1 MSFIRNQ
8 AAVLLALLPAL
19 PTGSHDASD
28 EHADDEKSDV
38 AGSAG
43 PMGRQGVLELLET
56 GVISTEEALD
66 LLDGIDQTS
75 LAAGEPVGPGYVPGG
90 WSRRPPRPPRPARP
104 ARPARPGRSAA
115 RGSGRD
121 EDERGHDDDQRGWAE
136 GQDNRAYGPAPGAFP
151 GRRTLRVQV
160 DSADGSDVNLALPI
174 GFLETGLKVA
184 ERFSPGLLGGDV
196 GNSIRRAVGSGQS
209 GTIIE
214 VNDADG
220 SHVRIAIE

>member
-8 AAVLLALLPAL
+8 AAVLLALRPTLPN
-19 PTGSHDASD
+19 GSNGGGGQAGNGESEEAD
-28 EHADDEKSDV
+28 EAW
-38 AGSAG
+38 SAA
-43 PMGRQGVLELLET
+43 PMGRQGVLELLES

-75 LAAGEPVGPGYVPGG
+75 HGAGEPVGVRFNPFGRASRPARPGRPA
-90 WSRRPPRPPRPARP
+90 RPPRPPRTRGPRLVEDQDEYGDGDE
-104 ARPARPGRSAA
+104 RERRSPGSIR
-115 RGSGRD
+115 RD
-121 EDERGHDDDQRGWAE
+121 EASVRYFE
-136 GQDNRAYGPAPGAFP
+136 
-151 GRRTLRVQV
+151 GRRTLRIQV
-160 DSADGSDVNLALPI
+160 DSVDGSDVNLALPI

-196 GNSIRRAVGSGQS
+196 GTSIRRAIGSGQS

-214 VNDADG
+214 VNDAAG

>member
-8 AAVLLALLPAL
+8 AAVLLALLPTL
-19 PTGSHDASD
+19 PNGANGSSGGQAGNGKSD
-28 EHADDEKSDV
+28 EADE
-38 AGSAG
+38 AGSAA
-43 PMGRQGVLELLET
+43 PMGRQGVLELLES

-75 LAAGEPVGPGYVPGG
+75 HGISEPIGARFSPFARASRPARPGRPA
-90 WSRRPPRPPRPARP
+90 RPPRPPRTRGPRGPEDQDEYGDGDAGER
-104 ARPARPGRSAA
+104 RSQEST
-115 RGSGRD
+115 RR
-121 EDERGHDDDQRGWAE
+121 AE
-136 GQDNRAYGPAPGAFP
+136 ASVRYFE
-151 GRRTLRVQV
+151 GRRTLRIQV
-160 DSADGSDVNLALPI
+160 DSVDGSDVNLALPI

-196 GNSIRRAVGSGQS
+196 GTSIRRAIGSGQS

-214 VNDADG
+214 VNDAAG

>member
-19 PTGSHDASD
+19 PNGSNGGPTGNGK
-28 EHADDEKSDV
+28 ADDADE
-38 AGSAG
+38 AGSAA
-43 PMGRQGVLELLET
+43 PMGRQGVLELLES

-75 LAAGEPVGPGYVPGG
+75 HGAGEPIG
-90 WSRRPPRPPRPARP
+90 ARFSP
-104 ARPARPGRSAA
+104 FARASRPARPGRPA
-115 RGSGRD
+115 RPPRPSRTRGPRGPEDQDEYGDGDERERRSQESIRRD
-121 EDERGHDDDQRGWAE
+121 EASVRYFE
-136 GQDNRAYGPAPGAFP
+136 
-151 GRRTLRVQV
+151 GRRTLRIQV
-160 DSADGSDVNLALPI
+160 DSVDGSDVNLALPI

-196 GNSIRRAVGSGQS
+196 GTSIRRAIGSGQS

-214 VNDADG
+214 VNDAAG
-220 SHVRIAIE
+220 SRVRIAIE